1 MKQGIG
7 ALIAFGTLA
16 AMQAPPKGRP
26 PATPIEL
33 YRLDCGAIQVKNLD
47 EFSDTYLYVGRQK
60 TLTASCYLI
69 RNGAQV
75 LLWDTGLDG
84 ALAGTSKDDGGYV
97 NSLKERI
104 VPQLARIGVKPED
117 VTHVGV
123 SHYHFDHIGQAR
135 DFPRATLLIG
145 KKDYA
150 VAKVWPPAQQAFAP
164 WIKDGGKVEEVAG
177 DKDVFGDGRVTILAM
192 PGHTEGHQA
201 LLVHLES
208 GPVLLSGDQ
217 YHFTE
222 QVANRGVPSF
232 NTSRAE
238 TLASMDRF
246 DRIAK
251 QLKAKVI
258 IQHEPA
264 DIAKLPAFPEAAR

>member
-1 MKQGIG
+1 MK
-7 ALIAFGTLA
+7 AVLIASLSWLGLA
-16 AMQAPPKGRP
+16 AMQAPPPDQLK
-26 PATPIEL
+26 L
-33 YRLDCGAIQVKNLD
+33 YRLDCGTIGVKDLD
-47 EFSDTYLYVGRQK
+47 QFSDTYLYVGQQK
-60 TLTASCYLI
+60 ELVASCYLI
-69 RNGAQV
+69 RNGKQL

-84 ALAGTSKDDGGYV
+84 ALAGSTKDADGYV

-117 VTHVGV
+117 VSYVGI
-123 SHYHFDHIGQAR
+123 SHYHFDHIGQAA
-135 DFPRATLLIG
+135 DFPGATLMIG
-145 KKDYA
+145 KNDLA
-150 VAKVWPPAQQAFAP
+150 VAKVWSGAAKPLAP
-164 WIKDGGKVEEVAG
+164 WLTGGGKVEPVEG
-177 DKDVFGDGRVTILAM
+177 DRDVFGDGRVTILAM

-201 LLVHLES
+201 LFVRLKS

-222 QVANRGVPSF
+222 QVKNRGIPSF
-232 NTSRAE
+232 NTDRSQ

-251 QLKAKVI
+251 NTGAKVI

-264 DIAKLPAFPEAAR
+264 DVAKLPAFPEAAR